1 MSAVMPLLAL
11 PAVLVTKFAS
21 SAQTAA
27 NAAYARAG
35 TIADQCFSKIRTVA
49 ASTAEERSIT
59 AYTSQLKEPQVA
71 DLRAGSF
78 AGSFTGI
85 ANALFFW
92 TFALAMW
99 YGSLRIRQSSS
110 EIPCPDN
117 ETESCGVVNDGSWT
131 GGKVITVMFATVIGS
146 LGLGLAAPLFQYL

>member
-1 MSAVMPLLAL
+1 MSAVMPVLAL
-11 PAVLVTKFAS
+11 AAVLVTKATS

-59 AYTSQLKEPQVA
+59 AYTSELKKPQVA
-71 DLRAGSF
+71 EERAGSF
-78 AGSFTGI
+78 AASFTGI

-99 YGSLRIRQSSS
+99 YGSWRIRQSSS
-110 EIPCPDN
+110 EIPCSNN

-131 GGKVITVMFATVIGS
+131 GGKVMTVLFATLIGS
-146 LGLGLAAPLFQYL
+146 FGLGMAAPFFQYL